1 MPIARLIF
9 VAVFVLGF
17 ASPALAG
24 DIAAAYRAFQ
34 SKRYAEA
41 AGGFESYLR
50 EHPRDVRATYY
61 AALSYQYLGKTSSAL
76 ALYRRVALIAP
87 ESQMGNYAT
96 TILQRLDPSFE
107 KTKTEENGKDPDRES
122 GTKTSAEL
130 KDVKTGLRKPW
141 EERKRDTSKD
151 VIPNVARIYCRK
163 IHKSDEV
170 DVSINGV
177 TVPMMLD
184 TGAPTSIVSRYDVRG
199 LNINFETR
207 PYDTYSGGIDLVNR
221 IGCWIIPVTIQVGP
235 IIKRDF
241 DLRIMDGRTSAL
253 LGQDFYKEF
262 DLTRD
267 GTSFVFTRKGFYKN
281 FVGGS
286 SIPFRFMALGNR
298 IIVDIEINGKKHP
311 VILDTG
317 NSAAAL
323 HFHSVAQCRKYGIAI
338 PPNARM
344 ARNMGSAGATSVLAF
359 HMPGS
364 IKLGPVERRNP
375 YITVNLTGDALRS
388 MDKARQ
394 AAKKARLEEEKEENA
409 RLERLRKSRLGG
421 IAPAGKKS
429 DRKEDKKEEEAAGAK
444 PPGEKSPEEKTVEEL
459 TFDDFL
465 PLLGQDFL
473 QKNRYTIDTDKKLIH
488 FSL

>member
-9 VAVFVLGF
+9 VAVFFIGF
-17 ASPALAG
+17 ASPVLAG
-24 DIAAAYRAFQ
+24 DIAAAYKAFQ
-34 SKRYAEA
+34 NKRYAEA
-41 AGGFESYLR
+41 ASGFESYLR
-50 EHPRDVRATYY
+50 EHPRDVRASYY
-61 AALSYQYLGKTSSAL
+61 GALSYQYLGKTSSAL
-76 ALYRRVALIAP
+76 ALYRRVALISP
-87 ESQMGNYAT
+87 ESQMGSYAT
-96 TILQRLDPSFE
+96 TILQRLDPSFV
-107 KTKTEENGKDPDRES
+107 KTKAGTGTQKEEKASATASTSSLKDP
-122 GTKTSAEL
+122 
-130 KDVKTGLRKPW
+130 KTGLRKPW

-170 DVSINGV
+170 DVNINGV

-221 IGCWIIPVTIQVGP
+221 IGCWIIPVTVQVGP
-235 IIKRDF
+235 IIKKDF
-241 DLRIMDGRTSAL
+241 DLRIMDGRTSPL

-267 GTSFVFTRKGFYKN
+267 GTSFVFTKKGFYKN

-298 IIVDIEINGKKHP
+298 IIVDVEINGKKHP

-323 HFHSVAQCRKYGIAI
+323 HFHSLSQCKKYGITI
-338 PPNARM
+338 PSNARM
-344 ARNMGSAGATSVLAF
+344 SRNMGSAGATSVMAF

-364 IKLGPVERRNP
+364 IKLGPIEKRNP
-375 YITVNLTGDALRS
+375 YITVNLTGDFLRN
-388 MDKARQ
+388 MDSARQ
-394 AAKKARLEEEKEENA
+394 AAKKAKLEEEKEENA

-421 IAPAGKKS
+421 LSAAKTETK
-429 DRKEDKKEEEAAGAK
+429 DEKKEEK
-444 PPGEKSPEEKTVEEL
+444 PAGEKSSGEKAPEEKTVEEL

>member
-1 MPIARLIF
+1 M
-9 VAVFVLGF
+9 
-17 ASPALAG
+17 ASDL
-24 DIAAAYRAFQ
+24 AAAYKAFQ

-41 AGGFESYLR
+41 ASGFESYLR
-50 EHPRDVRATYY
+50 EHPRDVRASYY
-61 AALSYQYLGKTSSAL
+61 GALSYQYLGKTSSAL
-76 ALYRRVALIAP
+76 ALYRRVALISP
-87 ESQMGNYAT
+87 ESQMGSYAT
-96 TILQRLDPSFE
+96 TILQRLDPSFV
-107 KTKTEENGKDPDRES
+107 KTTTEGKTGDKKDESKSKSAAGLKDP
-122 GTKTSAEL
+122 
-130 KDVKTGLRKPW
+130 KTGLRKPW

-207 PYDTYSGGIDLVNR
+207 PYDTYSGGVDLVNR

-241 DLRIMDGRTSAL
+241 DLRVMDGRTSPL

-267 GTSFVFTRKGFYKN
+267 GTSFVFTKKGFYKN

-298 IIVDIEINGKKHP
+298 IIVDVEINGKKHP

-323 HFHSVAQCRKYGIAI
+323 HFHSLSQCKKYGITI
-338 PPNARM
+338 PSNARM
-344 ARNMGSAGATSVLAF
+344 ARNMGSAGVTSVIAF

-364 IKLGPVERRNP
+364 IKLGPIERRNP
-375 YITVNLTGDALRS
+375 YITVNLTGDVLRS
-388 MDKARQ
+388 MDQARQ
-394 AAKKARLEEEKEENA
+394 AAKKAKLEEEKEENA

-421 IAPAGKKS
+421 LAPAGKKAES
-429 DRKEDKKEEEAAGAK
+429 KEESKKEEK
-444 PPGEKSPEEKTVEEL
+444 PSGEKPIEEKTVEEL
-459 TFDDFL
+459 TFDDVL

>member
-1 MPIARLIF
+1 LRIASLIF
-9 VAVFVLGF
+9 VAVFVIGF

-24 DIAAAYRAFQ
+24 DIAAAYKAFQ
-34 SKRYAEA
+34 SKRYGEA
-41 AGGFESYLR
+41 AVGFESYLR
-50 EHPRDVRATYY
+50 EHPLDVRATYY

-76 ALYRRVALIAP
+76 ALYRRVAKISP

-96 TILQRLDPSFE
+96 TILQRLDPAFVKTQE
-107 KTKTEENGKDPDRES
+107 KKENEKDTARES
-122 GTKTSAEL
+122 STKSSAGL
-130 KDVKTGLRKPW
+130 KDARTGLRKPW

-151 VIPNVARIYCRK
+151 MIPNVARIYCRK

-241 DLRIMDGRTSAL
+241 DLRIMDGRTSPL

-298 IIVDIEINGKKHP
+298 IIVDVEINGKKHP

-323 HFHSVAQCRKYGIAI
+323 HFHSVAQCQKYGITI

-344 ARNMGSAGATSVLAF
+344 ARNMGSAGATSVMAF

-375 YITVNLTGDALRS
+375 YITVNLTGDVLRS

-394 AAKKARLEEEKEENA
+394 AAKKAKLDEEKEENA

-421 IAPAGKKS
+421 MAPAAKKTES
-429 DRKEDKKEEEAAGAK
+429 KEESKKEEK
-444 PPGEKSPEEKTVEEL
+444 PAGEKPPEEKTVEEL